1 MRPSVTYSGISA
13 GFSMMAVYA
22 FAKSSLRFT
31 RCFSQRVETLSFL
44 VISFIYGAFDLL
56 GIYGSPWL
64 AFW

>member
-13 GFSMMAVYA
+13 GFSMMAVHA
-22 FAKSSLRFT
+22 FAKSSWRFT
-31 RCFSQRVETLSFL
+31 RCFSQKVEILSFL
-44 VISFIYGAFDLL
+44 GIPFIYGACDLL